1 MYLIRGQNNIK
12 LFKKRFPQ
20 IFLSATIGNFDG
32 MHLGHKAILEKVK
45 KNAKEKNLSTLVI
58 FTEPHAT
65 EYFSKINNTSPP
77 PRIIPWRDKLR
88 LISENGID
96 FCMLLRFDD
105 SLKSMTPKQ
114 FTEKIL
120 EELQIKSLT
129 IGDDFKFGKD
139 RKGDYQFLK
148 NWGDSLGIE
157 IHKTD
162 TIKVDDQRVSS
173 TRIREAL
180 ISNNFETANAMLDWH
195 YSYSG
200 KVVYGNQLGRAIGVP
215 TANIWI
221 PKQKLP
227 ISGVYAVRCLVD
239 HPELKDYKI
248 LYSGIAN
255 MGIRPT
261 VGGTRPVL
269 ETHIFDFEKDIYGS
283 RITVQFIE
291 KIREEIKFDTIEL
304 LKSQIKKDIEEAKKI
319 LNYRHG

>member
-12 LFKKRFPQ
+12 LFKKRFPD
-20 IFLSATIGNFDG
+20 ISLSATIGNFDG

-45 KNAKEKNLSTLVI
+45 KNAKERNLSSLVI
-58 FTEPHAT
+58 FTEPHAA

-88 LISENGID
+88 LISKNDID
-96 FCMLLRFDD
+96 FCMLLRFDE

-114 FTEKIL
+114 FTERIL

-162 TIKVDDQRVSS
+162 TVKVDGQRVSS

-180 ISNNFETANAMLDWH
+180 ISNNFETANVMLDWH

-200 KVVYGNQLGRAIGVP
+200 KVVYGNQLGREIGVP

-227 ISGVYAVRCLVD
+227 ISGVYAVRCVVD
-239 HPELKDYKI
+239 NAKYL
-248 LYSGIAN
+248 GIAN

-261 VGGTRPVL
+261 VGGKRPVL

-291 KIREEIKFDTIEL
+291 KIREEVKFDSIDL

-319 LNYRHG
+319 LI

>member
-12 LFKKRFPQ
+12 LFKKRFPE
-20 IFLSATIGNFDG
+20 ISLSATIGNFDG

-58 FTEPHAT
+58 FTEPHAA

-88 LISENGID
+88 LISEKGID
-96 FCMLLRFDD
+96 FCMLLRFDE
-105 SLKSMTPKQ
+105 SLKSMTPEQ

-148 NWGDSLGIE
+148 NWGESMSIE
-157 IHKTD
+157 IDKTD

-180 ISNNFETANAMLDWH
+180 ISNNFKNANVMLDWH

-200 KVVYGNQLGRAIGVP
+200 KVVYGNQLGREIGVP

-227 ISGVYAVRCLVD
+227 ISGVYAVRCFVD
-239 HPELKDYKI
+239 HAKYL
-248 LYSGIAN
+248 GIAN

-269 ETHIFDFEKDIYGS
+269 ETHIFDFEKDIYGR

-291 KIREEIKFDTIEL
+291 KIREEVKFDSIDL

-319 LNYRHG
+319 LD

>member
-12 LFKKRFPQ
+12 LFKKRFPE
-20 IFLSATIGNFDG
+20 ISLSATIGNFDG

-45 KNAKEKNLSTLVI
+45 KNAKERNLSTLVI
-58 FTEPHAT
+58 FTEPHAA
-65 EYFSKINNTSPP
+65 EYFSKINNTPPP

-96 FCMLLRFDD
+96 FCMLLRFDEY
-105 SLKSMTPKQ
+105 LKSMTPEQ

-148 NWGDSLGIE
+148 NWGESMNIE
-157 IHKTD
+157 IDKTD
-162 TIKVDDQRVSS
+162 TVKVDDQRVSS

-180 ISNNFETANAMLDWH
+180 ISNNFKNANVMLDWH

-200 KVVYGNQLGRAIGVP
+200 KVVYGNQLGREIGVP

-239 HPELKDYKI
+239 HEKYL
-248 LYSGIAN
+248 GIAN

-269 ETHIFDFEKDIYGS
+269 ETHIFDFEKDIYGR

-291 KIREEIKFDTIEL
+291 KIREEVKFDSIDL

-319 LNYRHG
+319 LN

>member
-12 LFKKRFPQ
+12 LFKKRFHE
-20 IFLSATIGNFDG
+20 ISLSATIGNFDG

-58 FTEPHAT
+58 FTEPHAA

-96 FCMLLRFDD
+96 FCMLLRFDE
-105 SLKSMTPKQ
+105 SLKSMTPEQ

-129 IGDDFKFGKD
+129 IGDDFKFGND

-148 NWGDSLGIE
+148 NWGESMSIE
-157 IHKTD
+157 IDKTD
-162 TIKVDDQRVSS
+162 TIKIDDQRVSS

-180 ISNNFETANAMLDWH
+180 ISNNFKKANVMLDWH

-200 KVVYGNQLGRAIGVP
+200 KVVYGNQLGREIGVP

-227 ISGVYAVRCLVD
+227 ISGVYAVTCFVD
-239 HPELKDYKI
+239 HAKYL
-248 LYSGIAN
+248 GIAN

-261 VGGTRPVL
+261 VGGTRPIL
-269 ETHIFDFEKDIYGS
+269 ETHIFDFEKDIYGR

-291 KIREEIKFDTIEL
+291 KIREEVKFDSIDL

-319 LNYRHG
+319 LD

>member
-12 LFKKRFPQ
+12 LFKKRFPE
-20 IFLSATIGNFDG
+20 ISLSATIGNFDG

-58 FTEPHAT
+58 FTEPHAA

-88 LISENGID
+88 LIYKNGID
-96 FCMLLRFDD
+96 FCMLLRFDE
-105 SLKSMTPKQ
+105 SLKSMTPEQ

-120 EELQIKSLT
+120 EELKIKSLT

-162 TIKVDDQRVSS
+162 TVKVDDQRVSS

-180 ISNNFETANAMLDWH
+180 ISNNFEIANVMLDWH

-200 KVVYGNQLGRAIGVP
+200 KVVYGNQFGREIGIP

-227 ISGVYAVRCLVD
+227 ISGVYAVRCIVD
-239 HPELKDYKI
+239 NTKYL
-248 LYSGIAN
+248 GIAN

-261 VGGTRPVL
+261 VGGKRPVL
-269 ETHIFDFEKDIYGS
+269 ETHIFDFQKDIYGS

-291 KIREEIKFDTIEL
+291 KIREEVKFDTIDL
-304 LKSQIKKDIEEAKKI
+304 LKSQIKKDIEKAKKI
-319 LNYRHG
+319 LI

>member
-12 LFKKRFPQ
+12 LFKKRFPEVS
-20 IFLSATIGNFDG
+20 LSATIGNFDG

-58 FTEPHAT
+58 FTEPHAA
-65 EYFSKINNTSPP
+65 EYFSKVNNTSPP

-96 FCMLLRFDD
+96 FCMLLRFDE

-200 KVVYGNQLGRAIGVP
+200 KVVYGNQLGAQLGIP
-215 TANIWI
+215 TANLWL
-221 PKQKLP
+221 PKNKLP
-227 ISGVYAVRCLVD
+227 ISGVYIVKSFLGNK
-239 HPELKDYKI
+239 EFK
-248 LYSGIAN
+248 GIAN

-261 VGGTRPVL
+261 IGGESPVL
-269 ETHIFDFEKDIYGS
+269 EVHLLNFSENIYGKKLTVEFIKKVREEKKFKNLDALKDQIFKDISTAESYF
-283 RITVQFIE
+283 V
-291 KIREEIKFDTIEL
+291 
-304 LKSQIKKDIEEAKKI
+304 
-319 LNYRHG
+319 

>member
-12 LFKKRFPQ
+12 LFKKRFPE
-20 IFLSATIGNFDG
+20 ISLSATIGNFDG

-58 FTEPHAT
+58 FTEPHAA

-96 FCMLLRFDD
+96 FCMLLRFDE
-105 SLKSMTPKQ
+105 SLKSMTPEQ

-120 EELQIKSLT
+120 EKLQIKSLT

-148 NWGDSLGIE
+148 NWGESMSIE
-157 IHKTD
+157 IDKTD

-180 ISNNFETANAMLDWH
+180 ISNDFKKANLMLDWH

-200 KVVYGNQLGRAIGVP
+200 KVVYGNQLGREIGVP

-239 HPELKDYKI
+239 HAKYL
-248 LYSGIAN
+248 GIAN

-261 VGGTRPVL
+261 VGG
-269 ETHIFDFEKDIYGS
+269 H
-283 RITVQFIE
+283 
-291 KIREEIKFDTIEL
+291 
-304 LKSQIKKDIEEAKKI
+304 
-319 LNYRHG
+319 

>member
-12 LFKKRFPQ
+12 LFKKRFPE
-20 IFLSATIGNFDG
+20 ISLSATIGNFDG

-58 FTEPHAT
+58 FTEPHAA

-96 FCMLLRFDD
+96 FCMLLRFDK
-105 SLKSMTPKQ
+105 SLKSMTPEQ

-148 NWGDSLGIE
+148 NWGESMSIE
-157 IHKTD
+157 IDKTD

-180 ISNNFETANAMLDWH
+180 ISNNFKNANVMLDWH

-200 KVVYGNQLGRAIGVP
+200 KVVYGNQLGREIGVP

-239 HPELKDYKI
+239 HGKYL
-248 LYSGIAN
+248 GIAN

-269 ETHIFDFEKDIYGS
+269 ETHIFDFEKDIYGR

-291 KIREEIKFDTIEL
+291 KIREEVKFDSIDL

-319 LNYRHG
+319 LD

>member
-1 MYLIRGQNNIK
+1 
-12 LFKKRFPQ
+12 
-20 IFLSATIGNFDG
+20 
-32 MHLGHKAILEKVK
+32 
-45 KNAKEKNLSTLVI
+45 
-58 FTEPHAT
+58 
-65 EYFSKINNTSPP
+65 
-77 PRIIPWRDKLR
+77 
-88 LISENGID
+88 
-96 FCMLLRFDD
+96 MLLRFDE
-105 SLKSMTPKQ
+105 SLKSMTPEQ

-148 NWGDSLGIE
+148 NWGESMSIE
-157 IHKTD
+157 IDKTD

-180 ISNNFETANAMLDWH
+180 ISNNFKNANAMLDWH

-200 KVVYGNQLGRAIGVP
+200 KVVYGNQLGRQIGVP

-239 HPELKDYKI
+239 HEKYL
-248 LYSGIAN
+248 GIAN

-269 ETHIFDFEKDIYGS
+269 ETHIFDFEKDIYGR

-291 KIREEIKFDTIEL
+291 KIREEIKFDSIDL

-319 LNYRHG
+319 LD

>member
-1 MYLIRGQNNIK
+1 
-12 LFKKRFPQ
+12 
-20 IFLSATIGNFDG
+20 
-32 MHLGHKAILEKVK
+32 
-45 KNAKEKNLSTLVI
+45 
-58 FTEPHAT
+58 
-65 EYFSKINNTSPP
+65 
-77 PRIIPWRDKLR
+77 
-88 LISENGID
+88 
-96 FCMLLRFDD
+96 MLLRFDE

-200 KVVYGNQLGRAIGVP
+200 KVVYGNQLGREIGVP

-227 ISGVYAVRCLVD
+227 ISGVYAVRCIVD
-239 HPELKDYKI
+239 NAKYL
-248 LYSGIAN
+248 GIAN

-261 VGGTRPVL
+261 VGGKRPVL

-291 KIREEIKFDTIEL
+291 KIREEVKFDSIDL

-319 LNYRHG
+319 LI

>member
-12 LFKKRFPQ
+12 LFKKRFPE
-20 IFLSATIGNFDG
+20 ISLSATIGNFDG

-58 FTEPHAT
+58 FTEPHAA

-88 LISENGID
+88 LISENGLD
-96 FCMLLRFDD
+96 FCMLLRFDE

-200 KVVYGNQLGRAIGVP
+200 KVVYGNQLGREIGVP

-227 ISGVYAVRCLVD
+227 ISGVYAVRCIVD
-239 HPELKDYKI
+239 NAKYL
-248 LYSGIAN
+248 GIAN

-261 VGGTRPVL
+261 VGGKRPVL

-291 KIREEIKFDTIEL
+291 KIREEIKFDSIDL

-319 LNYRHG
+319 LI